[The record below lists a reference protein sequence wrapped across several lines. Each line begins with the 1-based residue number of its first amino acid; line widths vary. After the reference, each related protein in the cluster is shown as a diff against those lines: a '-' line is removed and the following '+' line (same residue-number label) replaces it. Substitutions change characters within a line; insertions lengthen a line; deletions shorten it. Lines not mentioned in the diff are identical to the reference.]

1 MMSVFIFILL
11 LNVLIFKI
19 SYLRGCNKNDLIIVF
34 AISLFINIIFLLII
48 KDLSKY
54 LFIGILISIFSFIIY
69 IDFKMY
75 LIFDEVNL
83 LLLLYGLIYLL
94 YYNLY
99 DYLYIFVL
107 FIIIVL
113 IVNYIMIKTNKEVIG
128 GGDLKL
134 FVVMSLFV
142 GGVNTMFSL
151 TISSFLG
158 IIYYLFNKNKM
169 IPFGPFLSI
178 GYFLVFLL
186 SINHII

>member
-1 MMSVFIFILL
+1 MVSVFIFILL

-19 SYLRGCNKNDLIIVF
+19 SYLRGCNKKDLIIVF
-34 AISLFINIIFLLII
+34 TISLFINIVCLLII

-94 YYNLY
+94 YYCLY
-99 DYLYIFVL
+99 DYLYVFVL

-113 IVNYIMIKTNKEVIG
+113 IVNSIMIKTNKEVIG